1 MGSILPFAR
10 NESFDPETV
19 RIMSAAFD
27 AAWKE
32 LLDVGHASTT
42 RYKANATRE
51 ALAKRII
58 DIARR
63 GERDPARLCLRRSS
77 PWRSWSSDHLL
88 LLTCRRL
95 PPSPSGWTVRYL
107 APPRRGFSLGLWPA
121 MSCEA
126 VANFPG
132 PNGAFGRRSLWAP
145 ERRNG
150 IADVLKVRVTNVRS
164 RRIAREASFPPIH
177 TRLHERTEARPSQ
190 SSS

>member
-63 GERDPARLCLRRSS
+63 GERDPARLCLAALIPMEKLLLGSS
-77 PWRSWSSDHLL
+77 PPAHVS
-88 LLTCRRL
+88 TT
-95 PPSPSGWTVRYL
+95 PSLS
-107 APPRRGFSLGLWPA
+107 
-121 MSCEA
+121 
-126 VANFPG
+126 
-132 PNGAFGRRSLWAP
+132 
-145 ERRNG
+145 
-150 IADVLKVRVTNVRS
+150 
-164 RRIAREASFPPIH
+164 
-177 TRLHERTEARPSQ
+177 
-190 SSS
+190 